1 MSSSLPSLPSL
12 VRPCPRPRSPL
23 ALPAPPRLR
32 PALALATALLLTAC
46 GGGDSGSSTGE
57 LSLALV
63 TPTTAIPASVSAS
76 ESFPTGLVVAS
87 PAELGQA
94 TVAAAATTTAR
105 ALAAPLGAGA
115 GRAELTDMA
124 DRIEAVL
131 AGDTR
136 VSLGGLLS
144 FGNLF
149 LAGAN
154 AGCYGPRLLYAN
166 HEDGS
171 GTESGLLPGG
181 DLGLWQA
188 TDAAS
193 GQPCVVAQLNART
206 AGVKHVTRQGLLLMA
221 AMRAAITHSAGALA
235 LPVAGTSTDLTT
247 PFSTALAALPALT
260 GWTGLTVQA
269 ATVSLD
275 LSGKTYTYRLAVGQ
289 DAGTSAGRSGEIV
302 LQHRPGATA
311 VAYSG
316 VLRVAG
322 FDLTSDA
329 SAGCSDRMAGGRYQ
343 RARVTTV
350 RYSRHG
356 AQVDF
361 GARSAQYCGAPAR
374 LADAD
379 HAGQVAAFTAAGELD
394 PAVALAAGAPGSAVV
409 AGTATGWRGNF
420 DRFGGVYDRTTGAG
434 QFLSV
439 WQAGP
444 GDSHARALAASSG
457 YDGSADRRTVQGYFA
472 FTDALATTDGRLLG
486 MVCNWAGPGASH
498 TPAAR
503 FQSQT
508 AALDG
513 LASSFVATSSRLVYA
528 PTRAC
533 ASTTTLFDANA
544 DGTLTAGEGLGTLP
558 TLDAPA
564 SSALSVQDELLSR
577 GYRQPGYF

>member
-1 MSSSLPSLPSL
+1 MSSSLPSFT
-12 VRPCPRPRSPL
+12 RPV
-23 ALPAPPRLR
+23 
-32 PALALATALLLTAC
+32 LALAFPLLLSAC
-46 GGGDSGSSTGE
+46 GGGDSGTSTGE
-57 LSLALV
+57 LALALV
-63 TPTTAIPASVSAS
+63 TPTTTIPASVSAS

-87 PAELGQA
+87 PAELGQ
-94 TVAAAATTTAR
+94 TTTAAAAMTTAR

-131 AGDTR
+131 AGDAS
-136 VSLGGLLS
+136 VSLADLLS
-144 FGNLF
+144 FGHLF
-149 LAGAN
+149 LAGGN

-193 GQPCVVAQLNART
+193 GQPCVVAQLNERT
-206 AGVKHVTRQGLLLMA
+206 AGVRHATRQGLLLMA
-221 AMRAAITHSAGALA
+221 AMRATITRSAGLLS
-235 LPVAGTSTDLTT
+235 LPAAGASTDLTR
-247 PFSTALAALPALT
+247 PFSAVLDALPTLT
-260 GWTGLTVQA
+260 GLSVHA

-275 LSGKTYTYRLAVGQ
+275 LAGKTYTYRLAVSR

-329 SAGCSDRMAGGRYQ
+329 SAGCSDRMSGGRYQ

-361 GARSAQYCGAPAR
+361 GARSAQYCGAPAD

-434 QFLSV
+434 QFLSA

-498 TPAAR
+498 TPVMR

-513 LASSFVATSSRLVYA
+513 LASRFVATSSRLGYA

-544 DGTLTAGEGLGTLP
+544 DGTLAAGEGLGTLP

-577 GYRQPGYF
+577 GYQQPGYF